1 MTLHHNLWAHNDSRN
16 PRLGDNDGNGPFP
29 VFDVR
34 NNVIYDFG
42 AIASGMTGDRL
53 SANYVNNYIR
63 PGPSSRG
70 ARGVIVLTDTAQASF
85 YVEGNVIDGRDGTT
99 DRALFDRTELEGRPL
114 VTLVDRPFPAPPVPT
129 TAAAVA
135 LKEVLAGAG
144 ATRPRRDEV
153 DTRLVREVEQRA
165 GRIIDSQKDVGGWA
179 GYR

>member
-1 MTLHHNLWAHNDSRN
+1 HLCAHSASLN
-16 PRLGDNDGNGPFP
+16 PRLGDTDGNGPFP

-70 ARGVIVLTDTAQASF
+70 ARGVIVLTDNAQASF
-85 YVEGNVIDGRDGTT
+85 YVEGKVIDGRDATT

-114 VTLVDRPFPAPPVPT
+114 VTLVDRPFPAP
-129 TAAAVA
+129 
-135 LKEVLAGAG
+135 
-144 ATRPRRDEV
+144 
-153 DTRLVREVEQRA
+153 
-165 GRIIDSQKDVGGWA
+165 
-179 GYR
+179 